1 MPTFVFN
8 LSRKDNTHRL
18 VGSCSI
24 IGETHGFKPHWRE
37 FADEREAT
45 KALVKAGIDQSRC
58 GRVVEDAPPDWACS
72 MEISQNEAQKLDVLW
87 IDSTE

>member
-1 MPTFVFN
+1 MPTFVLN
-8 LSRKDNTHRL
+8 LRRKDHTHRL

-24 IGETHGFKPHWRE
+24 IGETQGFEPHRRE

-45 KALVKAGIDQSRC
+45 KALAAAGIDRSRC
-58 GRVVEDAPPDWACS
+58 GSIEV
-72 MEISQNEAQKLDVLW
+72 SQNEAQKLDVLW

>member
-1 MPTFVFN
+1 MPTFVLN
-8 LSRKDNTHRL
+8 LRRKDHTHRL

-24 IGETHGFKPHWRE
+24 IGETQGFEPHRRE

-45 KALVKAGIDQSRC
+45 KALAAAGIDRSRC
-58 GRVVEDAPPDWACS
+58 DCIAEDAPPDWAS
-72 MEISQNEAQKLDVLW
+72 SIEVSQNEAQKLDVLW